1 MDAHNDCKY
10 ERLISVLNDI
20 FYVDGVS
27 NDTKASNLR
36 KYAEYITR
44 RILNQAPTENIRL
57 VENLNRLEHGYIDES
72 VHRVR
77 ELGND
82 ASHTYRTTPITS
94 EEIDEMVGIIT
105 NLLSYLF
112 VQFFEKHKFGANPKL
127 MGMFSLLAPDMR
139 CSVLTYLYDNDPENI
154 ELADKLSLAIL
165 KTSGIEDALAWL
177 ESAKPTLSKK
187 TDLFG
192 RDLYLV
198 FRDKLERV
206 NSKLELIP
214 RYRTIEEAKTKFI
227 ENEGLLDES
236 RDDEREFKEIM
247 NFVYLG
253 RHSE

>member
-57 VENLNRLEHGYIDES
+57 VDNLNRLEHGYIDES

-77 ELGND
+77 KLGND

-94 EEIDEMVGIIT
+94 EEIDEMVSIIT

-198 FRDKLERV
+198 FKDKLERV

-253 RHSE
+253 RHAE